1 MMKKLFSQ
9 IIFLSGLTYTCFA
22 QDLTIEGQ
30 ILSMTDSLAIP
41 YATLGIDKKSYGTV
55 ANEEGIFR
63 YRLSKELLNDTLIFS
78 CVGYY
83 PQKLCVKELPGSFKK
98 VYLKPK
104 VTLMNEVVVKPKSDC
119 KTVQLGKAN
128 HAGLGGFS
136 YYSAK
141 EKHFDDKLG
150 REHGVKINLNPDKI
164 YNIQDINVY
173 VVGNQ
178 FRKVL
183 FRICFYKVING
194 RIGYE
199 NILSRDVHWE
209 IKNTNMGWNKLN
221 LKDDHIILSDL
232 EEIVVTLQWISS
244 EPMDKTSK
252 FFDVKASNSTSKNA
266 VFRDKSNSE
275 WRINNGNPSIF
286 LTARSCSK

>member
-1 MMKKLFSQ
+1 MTKLLSL
-9 IIFLSGLTYTCFA
+9 IIFLSVFSYPCFA
-22 QDLTIEGQ
+22 QELRIEGQ
-30 ILSMTDSLAIP
+30 ILSATDSLAVP
-41 YATLGIDKKSYGTV
+41 YATLGIDKKNYGTV
-55 ANEEGIFR
+55 ANENGV
-63 YRLSKELLNDTLIFS
+63 YKYSLSKELLNDTLIFS

-83 PQKLCVKELPGSFKK
+83 PQKLCVKELPGSFWK

-104 VTLMNEVVVKPKSDC
+104 VILMNEVVVKPTSDC
-119 KTVQLGKAN
+119 KTLQLGKAN

-150 REHGVKINLNPDKI
+150 REHGAIINLNPDKI

-183 FRICFYKVING
+183 FRICFYKVTNG
-194 RIGYE
+194 KVGYE
-199 NILSRDVHWE
+199 NILPRDVHWE
-209 IKNTNMGWNKLN
+209 IVNTNMGWNKLD
-221 LKDDHIILSDL
+221 LKDYHLILSDL
-232 EEIVVTLQWISS
+232 EEIVVSLQWISS

-252 FFDVKASNSTSKNA
+252 FFDVKASNSVSKNA
-266 VFRDKSNSE
+266 VFRDKSTSE

-286 LTARSCSK
+286 LSARCCSK